1 MQTTTAFAHT
11 DPFRTTHRDS
21 ILAKK
26 KFKQASGQP
35 ALGFGNRQ
43 EKLLVTLDDAVL
55 SELRRRHEETGAT
68 MAEMVR
74 RAVKFWIAG
83 TRAAAVSAE
92 ENTFRRINKGRG
104 GSKTD

>member
-1 MQTTTAFAHT
+1 
-11 DPFRTTHRDS
+11 
-21 ILAKK
+21 
-26 KFKQASGQP
+26 
-35 ALGFGNRQ
+35 
-43 EKLLVTLDDAVL
+43 
-55 SELRRRHEETGAT
+55 

-104 GSKTD
+104 GGKTD